1 MMGFLTLYTSYQEKN
16 IFLVSV
22 QKDPAGM
29 DLDHTWQLSSSL
41 KRYFFWGWD
50 GLPFVHFFVVGT
62 ITFSE
67 RWCLV
72 MFFIYLDIEKSCLA
86 NLFAC
91 FNFQVFTVWCCDF
104 YSLQVWWPVHTKS
117 VLHRWEVQTHTG
129 ARDHKVCG
137 DFLWWERNAGHG
149 PVWKVCVKTP

>member
-1 MMGFLTLYTSYQEKN
+1 MGILTLYTSYQEKN

-29 DLDHTWQLSSSL
+29 DPDHTWQLSSSL
-41 KRYFFWGWD
+41 KRFFFFYGLLFVQFFWYYHIFWVMPGNVFNLS
-50 GLPFVHFFVVGT
+50 GLLSWKVLP
-62 ITFSE
+62 S
-67 RWCLV
+67 
-72 MFFIYLDIEKSCLA
+72 KCLA
-86 NLFAC
+86 N
-91 FNFQVFTVWCCDF
+91 CDF

-137 DFLWWERNAGHG
+137 GFLWWERNAGHG